1 MVLSCSW
8 GHHYLNLIVWPKP
21 DGIKPL
27 VPFPLDH
34 ILYLRQG
41 SEGEDEEGGE
51 ADWPCVIKEQR
62 QEAVCLHCQKCV
74 ELGRISPPVSWQ
86 IISFLFSMRTINVL
100 QLAAGLSVRL
110 FAVTALLFAPTEVR
124 ILQQKSVTVSGAILG
139 LVCETGARA
148 VSAHYPIAVLADTS
162 NWSRNTLKKLF
173 LTHAQQECT

>member
-1 MVLSCSW
+1 MLGLLIEDMSMVLSCSW

-74 ELGRISPPVSWQ
+74 ELGRIGPPVSWQ

-148 VSAHYPIAVLADTS
+148 ASAHYPIAVLADTS
-162 NWSRNTLKKLF
+162 N
-173 LTHAQQECT
+173 